1 MDRWIGQ
8 PVGAHRTSWSSGRVT
23 DICAAIDAR
32 APGSRSPCS
41 GKGGPRPDP
50 RPSQHFAVS
59 VRAVRGSYREAWRS
73 VASNRNLRLA
83 QLSSLSAWTGEFLF
97 LSAMTVY
104 AFDQNGPAGVGLI
117 GFLRVL
123 PATVALP
130 WVGALADRVSRRQLL
145 VAACALRAATAAGAA
160 VAADQPA
167 VVYTLLTLS
176 TVCHA
181 AYRPVLA
188 ALFPTLCTTPEEL
201 TGVNAVRAILD
212 GAAAL
217 VGPLTAAALLAAYD
231 PAAGFA
237 AVAVLAG
244 AAGVLA
250 AGLRYESPRPA
261 AAGGPAGR
269 VGVVADV
276 VDGLRELRRR
286 PRALDVIVL
295 GGGQCLVR
303 GALTVL
309 AVVVAVQVTDLGR
322 PGVGVLWAAFGVG
335 GFAAAMASIGAAG
348 SARLGTLFGV
358 GIAMWG
364 VPIVLI
370 GLLTGN
376 SVAVGAF
383 VVIGAANALVDVTG
397 FTLLQ
402 RLVPDQTLA
411 RVLALTEA
419 VFSLALALGSLAI
432 PFVLTALGDTGALI
446 ATGCILPVAVVARWA
461 GLRAIDADIGV
472 RTDRIQ
478 LLRRVPMF
486 RLLPVPVIESLAQRL
501 GRSRV
506 PAQTDVF
513 RQGEPGDG
521 FYVIESGR
529 VAVIDDGQ
537 EIRQLGPGDAFG
549 EIALLRAVPRT
560 ATVRA
565 LEDTELATLSG
576 PQFVSAITGFS
587 ATSSNAEQLV
597 TGYLSE
603 DRQRHEGRTRGEPDS
618 GPAPR

>member
-1 MDRWIGQ
+1 
-8 PVGAHRTSWSSGRVT
+8 
-23 DICAAIDAR
+23 
-32 APGSRSPCS
+32 
-41 GKGGPRPDP
+41 
-50 RPSQHFAVS
+50 
-59 VRAVRGSYREAWRS
+59 VRAVGGSYRAAWAS
-73 VASNRNLRLA
+73 VTSNRNLRLA
-83 QLSSLSAWTGEFLF
+83 QSSSLLAWTGEFLF
-97 LSAMTVY
+97 LSAMAVY
-104 AFDQNGPAGVGLI
+104 AFDQNGAAGVGLV

-130 WVGALADRVSRRQLL
+130 WLGALADRVSRRRLL
-145 VAACALRAATAAGAA
+145 VVACTLRAVTAAGAA
-160 VAADQPA
+160 AAVDRPA

-212 GAAAL
+212 GAAGLA
-217 VGPLTAAALLAAYD
+217 GPLAAAALLAAYD
-231 PAAGFA
+231 PAAAFA
-237 AVAVLAG
+237 AVALLAA

-250 AGLRYESPRPA
+250 AGLRYESPRLTA
-261 AAGGPAGR
+261 VDGPADR

-286 PRALDVIVL
+286 RRALEVIVL
-295 GGGQCLVR
+295 GGAQCLVR

-309 AVVVAVQVTDLGR
+309 AVVVAVEVTDLGR
-322 PGVGVLWAAFGVG
+322 PGVGILWAAFGVG

-348 SARLGTLFGV
+348 SARLGTLFGT
-358 GIAMWG
+358 GIALWG
-364 VPIVLI
+364 VPVVLI
-370 GLLTGN
+370 GLLTG
-376 SVAVGAF
+376 SPVAVGAF
-383 VVIGAANALVDVTG
+383 VVIGAANALVDVAG

-419 VFSLALALGSLAI
+419 VFSLAVALGSLAI
-432 PFVLTALGDTGALI
+432 PFVLSALGATGALVV
-446 ATGCILPVAVVARWA
+446 TGCLLPLAVLARWA
-461 GLRAIDADIGV
+461 ALRAIDADIGV
-472 RTDRIQ
+472 RKDRIV
-478 LLRRVPMF
+478 LLRRVGMF

-513 RQGEPGDG
+513 CQGDPGDG

-529 VAVIDDGQ
+529 VAVLADGR
-537 EIRQLGPGDAFG
+537 EIRRMGPGEAFG

-576 PQFVSAITGFS
+576 HQFISAITGS
-587 ATSSNAEQLV
+587 STTSSAAEQLV
-597 TGYLSE
+597 KNYLT
-603 DRQRHEGRTRGEPDS
+603 DDQQRHADPPRADPDA
-618 GPAPR
+618 GPGPP

>member
-1 MDRWIGQ
+1 
-8 PVGAHRTSWSSGRVT
+8 
-23 DICAAIDAR
+23 
-32 APGSRSPCS
+32 
-41 GKGGPRPDP
+41 
-50 RPSQHFAVS
+50 
-59 VRAVRGSYREAWRS
+59 VRAVPGSYREAWAS
-73 VASNRNLRLA
+73 VTRNRNLRLA

-104 AFDQNGPAGVGLI
+104 AFDQNGAAGVGLV

-130 WVGALADRVSRRQLL
+130 WLGALADRVSRRRLL
-145 VAACALRAATAAGAA
+145 VVACALRAVTAAGAA
-160 VAADQPA
+160 VAIEQPA
-167 VVYTLLTLS
+167 AVYTLLTLS

-201 TGVNAVRAILD
+201 TGVNAIRAILD

-217 VGPLTAAALLAAYD
+217 IGPLAAAALLAAYD
-231 PAAGFA
+231 PAVAFA
-237 AVAVLAG
+237 AVALLAG

-250 AGLRYESPRPA
+250 AALRYESPRPA
-261 AAGGPAGR
+261 AADGPADR
-269 VGVVADV
+269 TGVVADV
-276 VDGLRELRRR
+276 VEGLRELRRR

-295 GGGQCLVR
+295 GGAQCLVR

-322 PGVGVLWAAFGVG
+322 PGVGLLWAAFGVG

-348 SARLGTLFGV
+348 SSRLGTLFGA

-376 SVAVGAF
+376 SVAIGAF

-432 PFVLTALGDTGALI
+432 PFVLSALGDTGALI
-446 ATGCILPVAVVARWA
+446 ATGCILPLAVLARWA

-472 RTDRIQ
+472 RKDRIV
-478 LLRRVPMF
+478 LLRRVGMF
-486 RLLPVPVIESLAQRL
+486 RLLPVPVIESLALRL

-513 RQGEPGDG
+513 RQGDPGDG

-529 VAVIDDGQ
+529 VAVLDDGQ
-537 EIRQLGPGDAFG
+537 EIRRLGPGDAFG

-565 LEDTELATLSG
+565 LEDTELASLSG
-576 PQFVSAITGFS
+576 PQFVAAITGFS
-587 ATSSNAEQLV
+587 ATASTAEQLV
-597 TGYLSE
+597 SGYLTE
-603 DRQRHEGRTRGEPDS
+603 DRQRHADPPRADRGP
-618 GPAPR
+618 GPH

>member
-1 MDRWIGQ
+1 
-8 PVGAHRTSWSSGRVT
+8 
-23 DICAAIDAR
+23 
-32 APGSRSPCS
+32 
-41 GKGGPRPDP
+41 
-50 RPSQHFAVS
+50 
-59 VRAVRGSYREAWRS
+59 VRAVRGSYREAWAS
-73 VASNRNLRLA
+73 VTRNRNLRLA

-104 AFDQNGPAGVGLI
+104 AFDENGAAGVGLV

-130 WVGALADRVSRRQLL
+130 WLGALADRVSRRQLL
-145 VAACALRAATAAGAA
+145 VVACALRAVTAVGAA
-160 VAADQPA
+160 AAADHPA

-201 TGVNAVRAILD
+201 AGVNAVRATLD
-212 GAAAL
+212 GVAAL
-217 VGPLTAAALLAAYD
+217 VGPLSAAALLAVYD
-231 PAAGFA
+231 PAAAFA

-250 AGLRYESPRPA
+250 AGLRYESLLLA
-261 AAGGPAGR
+261 AADGSTDR
-269 VGVVADV
+269 VGVVTDV
-276 VDGLRELRRR
+276 VEGLRELRRR
-286 PRALDVIVL
+286 RRVLEVIVL
-295 GGGQCLVR
+295 GGLQCLVR

-322 PGVGVLWAAFGVG
+322 PGVGVLWAAFGLG
-335 GFAAAMASIGAAG
+335 AFAAAMASIGAAG
-348 SARLGTLFGV
+348 SARMGTLFGA

-370 GLLTGN
+370 GLLTSGY
-376 SVAVGAF
+376 VAVGAF
-383 VVIGAANALVDVTG
+383 VVVGAANALVDVTG

-402 RLVPDQTLA
+402 RLVPDRTLA
-411 RVLALTEA
+411 RVLSLTEA
-419 VFSLALALGSLAI
+419 VFSLAVALGSLAI
-432 PFVLTALGDTGALI
+432 PYVISALDATGALVV
-446 ATGCILPVAVVARWA
+446 TGCTLPLAVVARWA

-472 RTDRIQ
+472 RKDRIV
-478 LLRRVPMF
+478 LLRQVRMLRP
-486 RLLPVPVIESLAQRL
+486 LPVPVIEGLALRL
-501 GRSRV
+501 RRSRV

-513 RQGEPGDG
+513 RKGDPGDG
-521 FYVIESGR
+521 FYVIESGL
-529 VAVIDDGQ
+529 VAVIDDGHA
-537 EIRQLGPGDAFG
+537 IRQLGPGDAFG

-587 ATSSNAEQLV
+587 AASSTAEQLV
-597 TGYLSE
+597 RGYLSD
-603 DRQRHEGRTRGEPDS
+603 DRQRHADPPPADPDGGT
-618 GPAPR
+618 GPH